1 MANSQ
6 LCITIFN
13 NYYVLTSYTNCLC
26 IEFPLHAGSSDIT
39 DRSELA
45 SLPCIATLFGAWFDF
60 TSFISLVTTNFDEF
74 TGACDDMKINKTGIV
89 TLKLGS
95 TATRLR
101 QPILSMRIKYSYAP
115 FQRNYNFDFL
125 TLIFRGLVST
135 CTSHY
140 SLRYSTSREEN
151 LDFIIFF
158 FWTLSCNFTIFV
170 RKRRCIVPFGMSAS
184 IIKLCLCHMLLKNL
198 PLAFFCGAEFCYLFS
213 TRRTDAH
220 VHFSLSVIQ
229 F

>member
-1 MANSQ
+1 MIWKSIKQ
-6 LCITIFN
+6 
-13 NYYVLTSYTNCLC
+13 
-26 IEFPLHAGSSDIT
+26 
-39 DRSELA
+39 
-45 SLPCIATLFGAWFDF
+45 
-60 TSFISLVTTNFDEF
+60 
-74 TGACDDMKINKTGIV
+74 GIV

-101 QPILSMRIKYSYAP
+101 QPIYRKLSMAHKVSLRHR

-135 CTSHY
+135 YTSHY

-184 IIKLCLCHMLLKNL
+184 IIKLCLSVSHAVEEPATCILLWCRIL
-198 PLAFFCGAEFCYLFS
+198 LFIFNS
-213 TRRTDAH
+213 SYRCPCS
-220 VHFSLSVIQ
+220 FSPSVIQ
-229 F
+229 FYVCCFK